1 MTLEISRRRVLA
13 ASASLVAAPAILRA
27 QETRIVRIVQQRG
40 LLYLPVDF
48 LANGGLIA
56 KHAARMGLGRI
67 EAVAE
72 VVNSAAAVNDAL
84 LSGSADFGTAGPPP
98 LLTIWDK
105 TRGSPNE
112 IRALGTMSNVPMTLY
127 TINPAVKTLADFTP
141 ADRIAVPAA
150 KVSFNAVMLQIEAE
164 KVFGDAERLDPLT
177 VSMGH
182 PDALASLAGGMGRSA
197 ITAHVAVPPF
207 TERGL
212 RLPGAH
218 VVLDS
223 HQVFGGSFTQMMLVG
238 PRRFRDRNPQLQKAV
253 LAALDEAIAMIN
265 ADKRAAVSLWKDV
278 HKAGES
284 VDELLAIV
292 SDPRFEFS
300 ATPLRIQFISDFLF
314 RQKRVKEKLA
324 SWKDIFWPDA
334 WDRQGT

>member
-1 MTLEISRRRVLA
+1 MTKEISRRRALA
-13 ASASLVAAPAILRA
+13 ATAGLIVAPALLRA
-27 QETRIVRIVQQRG
+27 QEARVVRIVQQRG
-40 LLYLPVDF
+40 LLYLPVD
-48 LANGGLIA
+48 LMANGGLIA
-56 KHAARMGLGRI
+56 RHAERTGLGRI
-67 EAVAE
+67 EARADVI
-72 VVNSAAAVNDAL
+72 NSAAAVNDAL

-98 LLTIWDK
+98 LLTVWDK

-127 TINPAVKTLADFTP
+127 TINPAVKTIADFTS

-182 PDALASLAGGMGRSA
+182 PDALAALSGGMGRSA

-223 HQVFGGSFTQMMLVG
+223 HQVFGGSFTQMMLIG
-238 PRRFRDRNPQLQKAV
+238 PRRFRDSNPLLQKAV
-253 LAALDEAIAMIN
+253 LAALDESIVMIN
-265 ADKRAAVSLWKDV
+265 ADKRAAVTLWKDV
-278 HKAGES
+278 HKANES
-284 VDELLAIV
+284 VDDLLAIV

-300 ATPLRIQFISDFLF
+300 MTPLRIQFISDFLF
-314 RQKRVKEKLA
+314 RQKRVREKLA
-324 SWKDIFWPDA
+324 SWKDIFWQDA

>member
-1 MTLEISRRRVLA
+1 MSKISRRDALA
-13 ASASLVAAPAILRA
+13 GAASLVTAPSVLRA
-27 QETRIVRIVQQRG
+27 QEARVVRIVQQRG
-40 LLYLPVDF
+40 LLYLPVD
-48 LANGGLIA
+48 LMANGGLIA
-56 KHAARMGLGRI
+56 KHAERMGLGRI
-67 EAVAE
+67 EAKAE
-72 VVNSAAAVNDAL
+72 VINSAAAVNDAL

-98 LLTIWDK
+98 LLTVWDK
-105 TRGSPNE
+105 TRGSQNE

-127 TINPAVKTLADFTP
+127 TINPAVKSIADFTS

-164 KVFGDAERLDPLT
+164 RVFGDAERLDPLT

-182 PDALASLAGGMGRSA
+182 PDAIASLAGGMGRSA

-238 PRRFRDRNPQLQKAV
+238 PRRFRDNNPVLQKAV
-253 LAALDEAIAMIN
+253 LAALDESIATIN
-265 ADKRAAVSLWKDV
+265 ADKRAAVALWKDV
-278 HKAGES
+278 HKANES
-284 VDELLAIV
+284 IDELVAIV

-300 ATPLRIQFISDFLF
+300 STPLRIQFLSDFMF
-314 RQKRVKEKLA
+314 RQKRVKEKLG

-334 WDRQGT
+334 WERQGT

>member
-1 MTLEISRRRVLA
+1 
-13 ASASLVAAPAILRA
+13 
-27 QETRIVRIVQQRG
+27 
-40 LLYLPVDF
+40 
-48 LANGGLIA
+48 
-56 KHAARMGLGRI
+56 
-67 EAVAE
+67 VAE
-72 VVNSAAAVNDAL
+72 VINSAAAVNDAL

-98 LLTIWDK
+98 LLTVWDK
-105 TRGSPNE
+105 TRGSSNE

-127 TINPAVKTLADFTP
+127 TINPAVKTIADFTP
-141 ADRIAVPAA
+141 ANRIAVPAA

-164 KVFGDAERLDPLT
+164 KVFADAERLDPLT

-238 PRRFRDRNPQLQKAV
+238 PRRFRDQNPQLQKAV
-253 LAALDEAIAMIN
+253 LAALDESITLIN

-278 HKAGES
+278 HKASES
-284 VDELLAIV
+284 VDDLTAIV
-292 SDPRFEFS
+292 ADPRFEFS

-314 RQKRVKEKLA
+314 RQKRVRERLA

-334 WDRQGT
+334 WDREGT

>member
-1 MTLEISRRRVLA
+1 MIYRLSRRRVLA
-13 ASASLVAAPAILRA
+13 GAAGLIAAPAILRA
-27 QETRIVRIVQQRG
+27 QETRLVRIVQQRG
-40 LLYLPVDF
+40 LLYLPVDV
-48 LANGGLIA
+48 LANGGLLT
-56 KHAARMGLGRI
+56 KHAERMGLGRV
-67 EAVAE
+67 EAKAE
-72 VVNSAAAVNDAL
+72 VINSAAAVNDAL

-98 LLTIWDK
+98 LLTVWDK
-105 TRGSPNE
+105 TRGTPNE

-127 TINPAVKTLADFTP
+127 TINPAVKTVADFTP
-141 ADRIAVPAA
+141 GDRIAVPAA

-164 KVFGDAERLDPLT
+164 RVFGDAERLDPLT

-182 PDALASLAGGMGRSA
+182 PDALAALSGGMGRSA

-223 HQVFGGSFTQMMLVG
+223 HQVFGGSFTQMMLVV
-238 PRRFRDRNPQLQKAV
+238 PRRFRDQNPQLQRAM
-253 LAALDEAIAMIN
+253 LAALDEAIATVN
-265 ADKRAAVSLWKDV
+265 ADKRAAVSLWKEV
-278 HKAGES
+278 HKANES

-314 RQKRVKEKLA
+314 RQKRVKEKLS
-324 SWKDIFWPDA
+324 SWKDIFWPEA
-334 WDRQGT
+334 WERQGS

>member
-1 MTLEISRRRVLA
+1 MSYRISRRHALA
-13 ASASLVAAPAILRA
+13 AAASLIATPAILRA
-27 QETRIVRIVQQRG
+27 QEARGVRIVQQRG
-40 LLYLPVDF
+40 LLYLPVDVMTT
-48 LANGGLIA
+48 GGLIA
-56 KHAARMGLGRI
+56 KQAERKGLGQVD
-67 EAVAE
+67 ANAE
-72 VVNSAAAVNDAL
+72 VINSAAAVNDAL

-98 LLTIWDK
+98 LLTVWDK
-105 TRGSPNE
+105 TRGTPNE

-127 TINPAVKTLADFTP
+127 TINPAVRTIADFTP

-164 KVFGDAERLDPLT
+164 KAFGDAERLDPLT

-182 PDALASLAGGMGRSA
+182 PDALASLAGGMGRAA

-212 RLPGAH
+212 HLPGAH

-238 PRRFRDRNPQLQKAV
+238 SRRFRNQNPQLQKAV
-253 LAALDEAIAMIN
+253 LAALDESIAIIN
-265 ADKRAAVSLWKDV
+265 ADKRAAVSLWKEV
-278 HKAGES
+278 HKANES

-314 RQKRVKEKLA
+314 RQKRVKEKLV

-334 WDRQGT
+334 WERQGS

>member
-1 MTLEISRRRVLA
+1 
-13 ASASLVAAPAILRA
+13 
-27 QETRIVRIVQQRG
+27 
-40 LLYLPVDF
+40 
-48 LANGGLIA
+48 
-56 KHAARMGLGRI
+56 
-67 EAVAE
+67 
-72 VVNSAAAVNDAL
+72 
-84 LSGSADFGTAGPPP
+84 
-98 LLTIWDK
+98 
-105 TRGSPNE
+105 
-112 IRALGTMSNVPMTLY
+112 
-127 TINPAVKTLADFTP
+127 
-141 ADRIAVPAA
+141 
-150 KVSFNAVMLQIEAE
+150 
-164 KVFGDAERLDPLT
+164 
-177 VSMGH
+177 
-182 PDALASLAGGMGRSA
+182 MGRSP

-223 HQVFGGSFTQMMLVG
+223 HQVFGGSFTQMLLVG
-238 PRRFRDRNPQLQKAV
+238 PRRFRDNNPLLQKAV
-253 LAALDEAIAMIN
+253 LAALDEAVAMIN
-265 ADKRAAVSLWKDV
+265 ADKRAAVTLWKDV
-278 HKAGES
+278 HKASES

>member
-1 MTLEISRRRVLA
+1 MNMKISRRNALA
-13 ASASLVAAPAILRA
+13 GAATLMAAPAVLRA
-27 QETRIVRIVQQRG
+27 QETRAVRIVQQRG
-40 LLYLPVDF
+40 LLYLPVD
-48 LANGGLIA
+48 LMANGGLIA
-56 KHAARMGLGRI
+56 RHAQRMGLGRV

-72 VVNSAAAVNDAL
+72 VINSAAAVNDAL

-98 LLTIWDK
+98 LLTVWDK
-105 TRGSPNE
+105 TRGGPNE

-127 TINPAVKTLADFTP
+127 TINPAVKTIADLTSV
-141 ADRIAVPAA
+141 DRIAVPAA

-164 KVFGDAERLDPLT
+164 KVFGDAERLDALT

-218 VVLDS
+218 IVLDS
-223 HQVFGGSFTQMMLVG
+223 HQVFGGSFTQMTLIG
-238 PRRFRDRNPQLQKAV
+238 PRRFRDNNPQLQKAV
-253 LAALDEAIAMIN
+253 LAALDESIATIN
-265 ADKRAAVSLWKDV
+265 GDKRAAVTLWKDV

-284 VDELLAIV
+284 VDELTAIV

-300 ATPLRIQFISDFLF
+300 ATPLRIQFIAEFLF
-314 RQKRVKEKLA
+314 RQKRIKEKLA

-334 WDRQGT
+334 WDRHGT

>member
-1 MTLEISRRRVLA
+1 MRSPLSRRRALAGA
-13 ASASLVAAPAILRA
+13 ASLIAAPAILRA
-27 QETRIVRIVQQRG
+27 QSARAVRIVQQRG
-40 LLYLPVDF
+40 LLYLPVDVMV
-48 LANGGLIA
+48 NGGLIA
-56 KHAARMGLGRI
+56 KHAERMGLGRVAAI
-67 EAVAE
+67 AE
-72 VVNSAAAVNDAL
+72 VINSAAAVNDAL

-98 LLTIWDK
+98 LLTVWDK
-105 TRGSPNE
+105 TRGSANE

-127 TINPAVKTLADFTP
+127 TINRAVRTIADFTP

-164 KVFGDAERLDPLT
+164 KIFGDAERFDPLT

-182 PDALASLAGGMGRSA
+182 PDALATLAGGMGRSA

-238 PRRFRDRNPQLQKAV
+238 SRRFRDNNPLLQKAV
-253 LAALDEAIAMIN
+253 LAALDESIATIN
-265 ADKRAAVSLWKDV
+265 ADKRAAVTLWKDV
-278 HKAGES
+278 HKASDS
-284 VDELLAIV
+284 VDELMAIV

-300 ATPLRIQFISDFLF
+300 ATPLHIQFISDFLF

-334 WDRQGT
+334 WDREGT

>member
-1 MTLEISRRRVLA
+1 VKSLLSRRGTLIGA
-13 ASASLVAAPAILRA
+13 ASLIAAPAILRA
-27 QETRIVRIVQQRG
+27 QETRLVRIVQQRG
-40 LLYLPVDF
+40 LLYLPVD
-48 LANGGLIA
+48 LMANGGLIL
-56 KHAARMGLGRI
+56 KHAERMGLGKI
-67 EAVAE
+67 EAIASVI
-72 VVNSAAAVNDAL
+72 NSAAAVNDAL

-98 LLTIWDK
+98 LLTVWDK
-105 TRGSPNE
+105 TRGTSNE

-127 TINPAVKTLADFTP
+127 TINPAVKTIADFTP

-182 PDALASLAGGMGRSA
+182 PDALAALAGGMGRSP

-223 HQVFGGSFTQMMLVG
+223 HQVFGGSFTQMLLIG
-238 PRRFRDRNPQLQKAV
+238 PRRFRDNNPLLQKAV
-253 LAALDEAIAMIN
+253 LAALDEAVAMIN
-265 ADKRAAVSLWKDV
+265 ADKRAAVTLWKDV
-278 HKAGES
+278 HKASES

>member
-1 MTLEISRRRVLA
+1 MSFDISRRRVLA

-40 LLYLPVDF
+40 LLYLPVDL
-48 LANGGLIA
+48 LANGGLVT
-56 KHAARMGLGRI
+56 KHAERMGLGRV

-72 VVNSAAAVNDAL
+72 VINSAAAVNDAL

-105 TRGSPNE
+105 TRGGPNE

-127 TINPAVKTLADFTP
+127 TINPAVKTPADFTP

-253 LAALDEAIAMIN
+253 LAALDESIGMIN
-265 ADKRAAVSLWKDV
+265 SDKRAAVSLWKDV

-284 VDELLAIV
+284 TEELLAIV

-300 ATPLRIQFISDFLF
+300 AAPLRIQFISDFLF
-314 RQKRVKEKLA
+314 RQKRVKEKLT

-334 WDRQGT
+334 WDRPGT

>member
-1 MTLEISRRRVLA
+1 MSRVISRRRALASA
-13 ASASLVAAPAILRA
+13 ASLIAAPAILHA
-27 QETRIVRIVQQRG
+27 QDARVVRIVQQRG
-40 LLYLPVDF
+40 LLYLPVDL
-48 LANGGLIA
+48 LANGGLIT
-56 KHAARMGLGRI
+56 KHAEALGLGRV
-67 EAVAE
+67 EAVAQ
-72 VVNSAAAVNDAL
+72 VINSAAAVNDAL

-105 TRGSPNE
+105 TRGTPNE
-112 IRALGTMSNVPMTLY
+112 IRAVGTMSNVPMTLY
-127 TINPAVKTLADFTP
+127 TINPAVKTIADFTA

-164 KVFGDAERLDPLT
+164 RMFGDAERLDPLT

-182 PDALASLAGGMGRSA
+182 PDALAALAGGMGRSA

-212 RLPGAH
+212 KLPGAH
-218 VVLDS
+218 LVLDS

-238 PRRFRDRNPQLQKAV
+238 PRRFRDQNPQLHKAV
-253 LAALDEAIAMIN
+253 LAALDESIASIN
-265 ADKRAAVSLWKDV
+265 ADKRSAVALWKDV
-278 HKAGES
+278 HKASES
-284 VDELLAIV
+284 VDDLLAIV

-300 ATPLRIQFISDFLF
+300 ATPLRLKFLSDFLY
-314 RQKRVKEKLA
+314 RQKRIKEPLG

-334 WDRQGT
+334 WARAGT

>member
-1 MTLEISRRRVLA
+1 MIYRISRRHALTAA
-13 ASASLVAAPAILRA
+13 ASLIATPTILRA
-27 QETRIVRIVQQRG
+27 QEARNVRIVQQRG
-40 LLYLPVDF
+40 LLYLPVDVMT
-48 LANGGLIA
+48 NGGLIA
-56 KHAARMGLGRI
+56 KHAERMGLGKI
-67 EAVAE
+67 DAKAE
-72 VVNSAAAVNDAL
+72 VINSAAAVNDAL

-98 LLTIWDK
+98 LLTVWDK
-105 TRGSPNE
+105 TRGTPNE

-127 TINPAVKTLADFTP
+127 TINPAVRTIADFTP

-164 KVFGDAERLDPLT
+164 KTFGDAERLDPLT

-182 PDALASLAGGMGRSA
+182 PDALASLAAGMGRAA

-212 RLPGAH
+212 HLRGAH

-238 PRRFRDRNPQLQKAV
+238 SRRFRDQNPQLQKAI
-253 LAALDEAIAMIN
+253 LAALDESIAIIN
-265 ADKRAAVSLWKDV
+265 ADKRAAVSLWKEV
-278 HKAGES
+278 HKANES

-334 WDRQGT
+334 WERQGS

>member
-1 MTLEISRRRVLA
+1 MNLKISRRHALA
-13 ASASLVAAPAILRA
+13 ASASLIAAPVILRA
-27 QETRIVRIVQQRG
+27 QQTRVVRIVQQRG
-40 LLYLPVDF
+40 LLYLPVD
-48 LANGGLIA
+48 LVANGGLLT
-56 KHAARMGLGRI
+56 KHAERMGIGRV
-67 EAVAE
+67 EAIAE

-84 LSGSADFGTAGPPP
+84 LSDSADFGTAGPPP

-127 TINPAVKTLADFTP
+127 TINPTVKTIADFTP
-141 ADRIAVPAA
+141 GDRIAVPAA

-164 KVFGDAERLDPLT
+164 KAWGDAERLDPLT

-182 PDALASLAGGMGRSA
+182 PDALASLTGGMGRSA

-223 HQVFGGSFTQMMLVG
+223 HQVFGGSFTQMMLIG
-238 PRRFRDRNPQLQKAV
+238 SRRFRDNNPLLQKAV
-253 LAALDEAIAMIN
+253 LAALDESIAMIN

-284 VDELLAIV
+284 VDELLKIV

-300 ATPLRIQFISDFLF
+300 ATPPRIQFISDFLF
-314 RQKRVKEKLA
+314 RQRRVKEKLA
-324 SWKDIFWPDA
+324 SWKDVFWPDA
-334 WDRQGT
+334 WERQGS